1 MPTLRPKTGRC
12 PAPGRSHNRPAA
24 AFSFIELIVVIT
36 VVVILA
42 VVTVPM
48 FASMTE
54 QRLRRAS
61 HELAM
66 HLKLARDL
74 AVATR
79 RHTWVD
85 FDAANEIYRV
95 YIEDPNTPGRANR
108 IWVPD
113 PVTGSSQLQ
122 VTLNQ
127 GIWAGVTIT
136 TATFGTRTEVEFD
149 RLGQP
154 YDGLGNL
161 LTSDGTVLLAGG
173 GRSTTVRVVAS
184 TGFVCQE

>member
-1 MPTLRPKTGRC
+1 MPAPRTKTGTC
-12 PAPGRSHNRPAA
+12 HAHSRSHSPPAA
-24 AFSFIELIVVIT
+24 AFSIIELIVVIT

-42 VVTVPM
+42 AMTVPM
-48 FASMTE
+48 FGGMTE

-95 YIEDPNTPGRANR
+95 YIESPSTPGRANR

-113 PVTGSSQLQ
+113 PVTGSTQLQ

-136 TATFGTRTEVEFD
+136 AATFGTRTEVEFD

-161 LTSDGTVLLAGG
+161 LLSDGTVLLAAG
-173 GRSTTVRVVAS
+173 GRTGTVRVVAS
-184 TGFVCQE
+184 TGFICQE